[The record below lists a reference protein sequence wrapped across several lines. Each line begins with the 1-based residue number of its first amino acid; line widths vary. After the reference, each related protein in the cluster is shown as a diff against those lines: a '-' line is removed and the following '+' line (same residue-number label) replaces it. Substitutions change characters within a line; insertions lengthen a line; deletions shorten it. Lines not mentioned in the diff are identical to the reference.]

1 MVKRKSYNRNIEI
14 EIRIPAPREN
24 LGAFSV
30 RIGFFPKEIRV
41 YIDRFIQKSPER
53 AKKSGHGDG
62 QRNDCPPCTVF
73 RIGSGVF
80 LPPVFAQAPGFS
92 EGTCSISGKGRIYSS
107 RDTSDAQHSLM

>member
-1 MVKRKSYNRNIEI
+1 MVKRKSDNRNIEI

-62 QRNDCPPCTVF
+62 QRKNALRTPVRNGHKNF
-73 RIGSGVF
+73 AS
-80 LPPVFAQAPGFS
+80 LPF
-92 EGTCSISGKGRIYSS
+92 
-107 RDTSDAQHSLM
+107 